1 MGITILGWG
10 TALPARTVTN
20 KDLEQTLDTSDEWIF
35 ERTGIRER
43 RIGTHTALL
52 AIEAGRAALANAG
65 VDPATIDLTILC
77 TTTPDETVPATS
89 ARVHHELGLGGGAF
103 DLNAACAG
111 FVYGLVVAEGML
123 ATGAKRILLIGAE
136 TLSRVTNWEDR
147 NTAVLFGDGGG
158 ALVLERS
165 TDAGLLLAWDLGL
178 DGEARA
184 ILKAEVGGTI
194 AMDGREVFKRAV
206 RVVVDSARKTL
217 EAGGAQPEEVALLVP
232 HQANIRIIRSVCDR
246 LGIDRERAA
255 IVLDRTGNTSS
266 ASIPLA
272 WVDAI
277 ERGRLD
283 DGDLV
288 LLTGFGAGM
297 TWGSALL
304 RWRTPAKGVPETRP
318 DIARPD
324 IARPGTV
331 TPGNLGSGEVGS
343 GDVESGEVGDVSH
356 DE

>member
-10 TALPARTVTN
+10 TALPTRTVTN

-43 RIGTHTALL
+43 RIGTHTADL
-52 AIEAGRAALANAG
+52 AIEAGRAALANAA
-65 VDPATIDLTILC
+65 VDPASIDLTILC
-77 TTTPDETVPATS
+77 TTTPDETIPATS
-89 ARVHHELGLGGGAF
+89 ARVHYELGLGGGAF
-103 DLNAACAG
+103 DLNAACSG
-111 FVYGLVVAEGML
+111 FVYGLVVAEGLL
-123 ATGAKRILLIGAE
+123 ATGVKRILLIGAE

-165 TDAGLLLAWDLGL
+165 TDAGQLLAWDLGL

-194 AMDGREVFKRAV
+194 AMEGREVFRRAV

-217 EAGGAQPEEVALLVP
+217 EAGGYQSADVALLVP
-232 HQANIRIIRSVCDR
+232 HQANIRIIRAACDR

-304 RWRTPAKGVPETRP
+304 RWRTPSTEAPA
-318 DIARPD
+318 ARPEA
-324 IARPGTV
+324 ARPGTV
-331 TPGNLGSGEVGS
+331 APGSVGS
-343 GDVESGEVGDVSH
+343 GDVGSGNVGSDDVGDVSNG
-356 DE
+356 E